1 MKEIL
6 LKILVLLLIFA
17 GEGLA
22 IYAEMIGARDNNI
35 ATQSFL
41 NIFLKMFLVIAVAG
55 AFLIAGYML
64 GFNSFKNIPEHRIKN
79 QHIKIREMPDGIKFK
94 SSLWIIEDDL
104 MHFSGKPPFLVVIQ
118 NELIVFS
125 IKSIFDFLWNISEP
139 KN

>member
-1 MKEIL
+1 MKETL

-64 GFNSFKNIPEHRIKN
+64 GFNSFKNIWIVSV
-79 QHIKIREMPDGIKFK
+79 ISITSI
-94 SSLWIIEDDL
+94 LIIEPIL
-104 MHFSGKPPFLVVIQ
+104 AWTIFGQTPTPGAIIGFSLGTIGLFI
-118 NELIVFS
+118 
-125 IKSIFDFLWNISEP
+125 SIFF
-139 KN
+139 